1 MFIVLLALRLKELFL
16 NEGGPKAIDELFEKP
31 NGSLGKPNKPAV
43 SKTPLLFSSWYKI
56 LFEHLTAPIG
66 LLVRVDDS

>member
-43 SKTPLLFSSWYKI
+43 SKTPLLFSSW
-56 LFEHLTAPIG
+56 
-66 LLVRVDDS
+66 